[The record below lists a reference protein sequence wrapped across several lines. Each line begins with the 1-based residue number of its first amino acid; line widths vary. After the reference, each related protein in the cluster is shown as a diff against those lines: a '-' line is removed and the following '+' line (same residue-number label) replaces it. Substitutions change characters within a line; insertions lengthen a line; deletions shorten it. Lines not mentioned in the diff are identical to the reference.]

1 MAHGTGIR
9 LKANELEIAN
19 NTLTNKV
26 LLLQTR
32 LEIVA
37 DMLIKHDL
45 LQNNPHVRYLFVNGG
60 ALHNFPVWQSE
71 TTDVDGLQSVG

>member
-9 LKANELEIAN
+9 IKANELEIAN

-37 DMLIKHDL
+37 DMLIKHEL

-60 ALHNFPVWQSE
+60 PLQDFPVWQNE
-71 TTDVDGLQSVG
+71 ITDVDGLKSVG